1 MAPELGQAIETNTN
15 GQGPTIGVVE
25 IDGTGTACPVGIEFD
40 SILTEA
46 NPVTTACID
55 LSVVWPALWSAEFA
69 RIGLEVN
76 VGQGLKIQKHIAF
89 LQQFFA
95 PVSIAIPPQKTSS

>member
-1 MAPELGQAIETNTN
+1 MHPKLGQAIETKTN

-55 LSVVWPALWSAEFA
+55 LSVVWPALWSAEFV
-69 RIGLEVN
+69 RIGLEVD
-76 VGQGLKIQKHIAF
+76 VGQGLKIHKHIAF

-95 PVSIAIPPQKTSS
+95 PVSIAIPPQKTAP